1 MIEIEDRASI
11 DSDVLALADLVWGLL
26 PDNLR
31 LHVVEGAEVGEEVS
45 AAIDVLDYLASSGIV
60 VPDGVRVVAERILSQ
75 ISFESDVLRLKWVL
89 LKLKKLVKFHN
100 VAHHVCVVGFFMP
113 ACLVGDHCFK

>member
-45 AAIDVLDYLASSGIV
+45 AAIDALDYLVSSGIV

-89 LKLKKLVKFHN
+89 LNLKK
-100 VAHHVCVVGFFMP
+100 
-113 ACLVGDHCFK
+113 

>member
-11 DSDVLALADLVWGLL
+11 DSDVLALTDLVWGLL

-60 VPDGVRVVAERILSQ
+60 VPDGVRVVTERILSQ

-89 LKLKKLVKFHN
+89 LNLKK
-100 VAHHVCVVGFFMP
+100 
-113 ACLVGDHCFK
+113 

>member
-45 AAIDVLDYLASSGIV
+45 AAIDALDYLVSSGIV
-60 VPDGVRVVAERILSQ
+60 VPDGVCVVAERILSQ

-89 LKLKKLVKFHN
+89 LNLKK
-100 VAHHVCVVGFFMP
+100 
-113 ACLVGDHCFK
+113 

>member
-11 DSDVLALADLVWGLL
+11 DSDVLTLTDLVWGLL

-45 AAIDVLDYLASSGIV
+45 AAIDALDYLASSGIV
-60 VPDGVRVVAERILSQ
+60 VPDGVRVVAERILSLF
-75 ISFESDVLRLKWVL
+75 SFEPDVLRLKWVL
-89 LKLKKLVKFHN
+89 LNLKK
-100 VAHHVCVVGFFMP
+100 
-113 ACLVGDHCFK
+113 

>member
-60 VPDGVRVVAERILSQ
+60 VPDGVRDVAERILSQ

-89 LKLKKLVKFHN
+89 LKLKN
-100 VAHHVCVVGFFMP
+100 
-113 ACLVGDHCFK
+113 

>member
-45 AAIDVLDYLASSGIV
+45 AAIDALDYLVSSGIV

-75 ISFESDVLRLKWVL
+75 ISFESDVRRLKWVL
-89 LKLKKLVKFHN
+89 LNLTK
-100 VAHHVCVVGFFMP
+100 
-113 ACLVGDHCFK
+113 

>member
-11 DSDVLALADLVWGLL
+11 DSDVLALANLVWGLL
-26 PDNLR
+26 PENLR

-45 AAIDVLDYLASSGIV
+45 AAIDALDYLVSSGIV
-60 VPDGVRVVAERILSQ
+60 VPGGVRVVAERILSE

-89 LKLKKLVKFHN
+89 LKLKN
-100 VAHHVCVVGFFMP
+100 
-113 ACLVGDHCFK
+113 

>member
-11 DSDVLALADLVWGLL
+11 DSDVLALTDLVWGLL

-89 LKLKKLVKFHN
+89 LNLKK
-100 VAHHVCVVGFFMP
+100 
-113 ACLVGDHCFK
+113 

>member
-1 MIEIEDRASI
+1 MIEIEDPASI
-11 DSDVLALADLVWGLL
+11 DSDVLALAGLVWGLL

-45 AAIDVLDYLASSGIV
+45 AAIDVLDYLVSSGIV

-89 LKLKKLVKFHN
+89 LNLKQ
-100 VAHHVCVVGFFMP
+100 
-113 ACLVGDHCFK
+113 